1 MENLHFCQASLA
13 RHRQGSPSNLGQTL
27 QLQPQSTWPRA
38 TAATAE
44 NRVIPR
50 AVIGFWPWAT
60 AKVVITP
67 APIQATASWV
77 TIEGRLFTQGSTN
90 EPKLRMVGAAVSL
103 QLGLRYLALVF
114 VTCCNLQAGWPL
126 A

>member
-1 MENLHFCQASLA
+1 M
-13 RHRQGSPSNLGQTL
+13 
-27 QLQPQSTWPRA
+27 
-38 TAATAE
+38 
-44 NRVIPR
+44 IPR

-90 EPKLRMVGAAVSL
+90 EPKLRMVWAAVLL
-103 QLGLRYLALVF
+103 QPGLRYLALVF
-114 VTCCNLQAGWPL
+114 VTCCNLQDGWPL